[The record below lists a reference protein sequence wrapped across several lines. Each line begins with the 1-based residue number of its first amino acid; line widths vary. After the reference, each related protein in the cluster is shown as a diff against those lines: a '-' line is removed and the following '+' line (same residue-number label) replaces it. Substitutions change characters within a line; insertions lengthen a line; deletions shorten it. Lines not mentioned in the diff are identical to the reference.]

1 MVFFVM
7 RDVSSRHR
15 RELCRI
21 PHRCLFRL
29 VSTVIIL
36 NSVPNMN
43 LLPPTWA
50 EVYQCRDAA
59 GKPVLTN
66 RLEGLNHCRLLSRDA
81 NPVANPPA
89 LNQPPQGPI
98 PPINSDVSAPP
109 PSAPPIPTNQPTD
122 TRGPSAGSP
131 PAANLAAPPSTPS
144 AQPCLRGVNPL
155 NPLTAPPCIRSDQSE
170 VKPPGTIPTP
180 SQ

>member
-15 RELCRI
+15 REPCRI

-36 NSVPNMN
+36 NGVANMN

-66 RLEGLNHCRLLSRDA
+66 RLDGLNHCRLLSRDA

-98 PPINSDVSAPP
+98 PPINSDVSP
-109 PSAPPIPTNQPTD
+109 
-122 TRGPSAGSP
+122 P
-131 PAANLAAPPSTPS
+131 PAANLAAPPSIPS

-170 VKPPGTIPTP
+170 VKPPGTVPTP